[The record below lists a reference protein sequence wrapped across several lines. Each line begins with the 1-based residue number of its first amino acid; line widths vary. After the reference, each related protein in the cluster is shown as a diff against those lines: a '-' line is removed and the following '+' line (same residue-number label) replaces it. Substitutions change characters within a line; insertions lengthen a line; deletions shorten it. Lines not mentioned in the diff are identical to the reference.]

1 MRPLGPLTTVVLLLA
16 VQLLPGCGAPGASQP
31 PEPPYVIVEPGGAIM
46 VEQTSGQV
54 VFSFLIQRT
63 PGTGDLIPTA
73 ANDLVVKKVG
83 HDAAI
88 WSIFARGTG
97 STASRIVYGVV
108 PAGFIQDIPANARAP
123 KLEKGVT
130 YSVATRWAGQR
141 FTFRGD

>member
-1 MRPLGPLTTVVLLLA
+1 MRPFGPLTTVILWLA
-16 VQLLPGCGAPGASQP
+16 VALLPGCAAPGASQP
-31 PEPPYVIVEPGGAIM
+31 PESPHVIVEPGGAII
-46 VEQTSGQV
+46 VEQASGQV

-63 PGTGDLIPTA
+63 PGTGDLIPTE

-83 HDAAI
+83 HDAPI
-88 WSIFARGTG
+88 WSVFARGTG

-108 PAGFIQDIPANARAP
+108 PAGFIQDIPANTLAP
-123 KLEKGVT
+123 KLEKGVI